1 VAGVIPSCRERG
13 YINAYNDVVSLGIPL
28 RTNFAVISEYIN
40 RSLRSYHR
48 RSSYADL
55 DYKFF
60 RDSGYG
66 HACLQK
72 IHDTL
77 NADILSEVLIVECP
91 GDNAGISRLLVI
103 DRLDFVDR
111 SIVAICGDRSYVLF
125 TDDGDFRDSS
135 IEVLT
140 NNPVYFAS

>member
-1 VAGVIPSCRERG
+1 MYDIVIFL
-13 YINAYNDVVSLGIPL
+13 DIPL
-28 RTNFAVISEYIN
+28 CTNFAIISEYIN
-40 RSLRSYHR
+40 RSMRLSQRKAGYSD
-48 RSSYADL
+48 AE
-55 DYKFF
+55 YKLF
-60 RDSGYG
+60 RDSALG
-66 HACLQK
+66 HAALSR
-72 IHDTL
+72 IHRTVDR
-77 NADILSEVLIVECP
+77 ILREVMIVECP

-111 SIVAICGDRSYVLF
+111 SIVAICGDRSYILF